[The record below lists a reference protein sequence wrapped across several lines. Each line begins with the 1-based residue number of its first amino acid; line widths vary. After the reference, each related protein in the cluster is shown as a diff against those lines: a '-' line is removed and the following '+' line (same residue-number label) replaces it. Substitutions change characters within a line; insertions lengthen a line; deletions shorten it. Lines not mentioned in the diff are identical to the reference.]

1 MNLHTASI
9 ANQGRFESALK
20 LFEQGRISSGKA
32 GQLCGMER
40 VEFLLAAGQA
50 GVPLVDLSAEEI
62 SEEFAMKP
70 NIP

>member
-1 MNLHTASI
+1 MNLPTASI
-9 ANQGRFESALK
+9 ANQELFESALK
-20 LFEQGRISSGKA
+20 LFEKGRISSGKA
-32 GQLCGMER
+32 GQLCEMER

-62 SEEFAMKP
+62 SEEFDMKP